1 MRAGGIRAGGTRNH
15 TPRLSAAQIAVEG
28 ARPEAK
34 PGPET
39 LRQPVASLHL
49 GPPMGL
55 FDRFMTMF
63 TSDLGIDL
71 GTANT
76 LVAVQGKGVVISE
89 PSVVAVR
96 KGTKEVL
103 MNGNAVGDMAKI
115 MLGKNPGNIQ
125 VVRPMKDGVIA
136 DFEITEAM
144 LRYFIRKAHGR
155 RGPFR
160 PRVVIAVPSGINE
173 VEKRAVTNS
182 AMNAG
187 ASKVFLIPE
196 PMAAAIGAGLPVADP
211 VGSMIVDIGGGTTE
225 VAVISLAGMVASE
238 SVRVGGDELDQCIIK
253 YLKNEYN
260 VIIGENT
267 AEQVKLTIGCAL
279 PMADEA
285 RMSIKGRDI
294 RTGMPR
300 GIEVTS
306 NEILEALRQPVTS
319 IVNSVKMVLER
330 TQPEL
335 ASDLM
340 ERGIC
345 MAGGTSQLRGLAQLL
360 GQETGLP
367 VRLAVDPL
375 TCVARGCAALLDNL
389 DVLKE
394 ILETGQEN

>member
-1 MRAGGIRAGGTRNH
+1 
-15 TPRLSAAQIAVEG
+15 
-28 ARPEAK
+28 
-34 PGPET
+34 
-39 LRQPVASLHL
+39 
-49 GPPMGL
+49 MGL
-55 FDRFMTMF
+55 FDRLNRMF
-63 TSDLGIDL
+63 APDLGIDL

-103 MNGNAVGDMAKI
+103 NNGEAVGDMAKI
-115 MLGKNPGNIQ
+115 MLGKNPGNIT
-125 VVRPMKDGVIA
+125 VIRPMKDGVIA

-144 LRYFIRKAHGR
+144 LRYFINKAHGR

-196 PMAAAIGAGLPVADP
+196 PMAAAIGAGLPVAEP
-211 VGSMIVDIGGGTTE
+211 LGSMIVDIGGGTTE
-225 VAVISLAGMVASE
+225 VAVISMAGMVASE

-260 VIIGENT
+260 VVIGENT
-267 AEQVKLTIGCAL
+267 AEQVKLAIGCAM
-279 PMADEA
+279 PQAEEQ
-285 RMSIKGRDI
+285 RMEIKGRDI

-306 NEILEALRQPVTS
+306 SEILEALRQPVTS

-340 ERGIC
+340 ERGIT

-360 GQETGLP
+360 AQETGLP
-367 VRLAVDPL
+367 VRIAVDPL

-389 DVLKE
+389 DVLQE
-394 ILETGQEN
+394 ILELGTEN

>member
-1 MRAGGIRAGGTRNH
+1 
-15 TPRLSAAQIAVEG
+15 
-28 ARPEAK
+28 
-34 PGPET
+34 
-39 LRQPVASLHL
+39 
-49 GPPMGL
+49 MGL
-55 FDRFMTMF
+55 VERFMTMF

-187 ASKVFLIPE
+187 AAKVFLIPE
-196 PMAAAIGAGLPVADP
+196 PMAAAIGAGLPVAEP

-253 YLKNEYN
+253 YIKNEYN
-260 VIIGENT
+260 VVVGENT
-267 AEQVKLTIGCAL
+267 AEQVKLAIGCAM
-279 PMADEA
+279 PMSDEG

-306 NEILEALRQPVTS
+306 SEILEALRQPVTQ
-319 IVNSVKMVLER
+319 IVVTIKSVLER

-345 MAGGTSQLRGLAQLL
+345 LAGGTSQLRGLGQLIA
-360 GQETGLP
+360 QETGLP
-367 VRLAVDPL
+367 VRSAVDPL

-389 DVLKE
+389 DVLQE
-394 ILETGQEN
+394 ILETGQDT

>member
-1 MRAGGIRAGGTRNH
+1 
-15 TPRLSAAQIAVEG
+15 
-28 ARPEAK
+28 
-34 PGPET
+34 
-39 LRQPVASLHL
+39 
-49 GPPMGL
+49 MGW
-55 FDRFMTMF
+55 FDRFLGMF
-63 TSDLGIDL
+63 SQDLGIDL

-96 KGTKEVL
+96 RGTKEVL

-115 MLGKNPGNIQ
+115 MLGKNPGNIN

-144 LRYFIRKAHGR
+144 LRYFIRKGSGR

-160 PRVVIAVPSGINE
+160 PRVVIATPSGINE

-187 ASKVFLIPE
+187 ARKVFLIPE

-211 VGSMIVDIGGGTTE
+211 IGSMIVDIGGGTTE
-225 VAVISLAGMVASE
+225 VAVISLAGIVASE
-238 SVRVGGDELDQCIIK
+238 SLRVGGDELDQCIIK

-260 VIIGENT
+260 IVIGENT
-267 AEQVKLTIGCAL
+267 AEVVKLTIGCAT
-279 PMADEA
+279 PQSEEQ
-285 RMSIKGRDI
+285 RMPIRGRDL

-300 GIEVTS
+300 AIEVTS
-306 NEILEALRQPVTS
+306 SEILEALRQPVAAIINS
-319 IVNSVKMVLER
+319 IKLVLER

-340 ERGIC
+340 ERGIT
-345 MAGGTSQLRGLAQLL
+345 MAGGTSQLRGLPQMIA
-360 GQETGLP
+360 QETGLP
-367 VRLAVDPL
+367 VRLANDPM
-375 TCVARGCAALLDNL
+375 TCVARGCAALLENL
-389 DVLKE
+389 DVMQE
-394 ILETGQEN
+394 ILELGQDA

>member
-1 MRAGGIRAGGTRNH
+1 
-15 TPRLSAAQIAVEG
+15 
-28 ARPEAK
+28 
-34 PGPET
+34 
-39 LRQPVASLHL
+39 
-49 GPPMGL
+49 MGL
-55 FDRFMTMF
+55 VERFMSMF

-103 MNGNAVGDMAKI
+103 MKGNAVGDMAKI

-187 ASKVFLIPE
+187 AAKVFLIPE
-196 PMAAAIGAGLPVADP
+196 PMAAAIGAGLPVAEP

-260 VIIGENT
+260 VVIGENT
-267 AEQVKLTIGCAL
+267 AEQVKLTIGCAM
-279 PMADEA
+279 PMAEEA

-306 NEILEALRQPVTS
+306 SEMLEALRQPVAQ
-319 IVNSVKMVLER
+319 IVVTIKSVLER

-345 MAGGTSQLRGLAQLL
+345 MAGGTSQLRGLPQLIA
-360 GQETGLP
+360 QETGLP

-389 DVLKE
+389 DVLQE
-394 ILETGQEN
+394 ILETGQDN

>member
-1 MRAGGIRAGGTRNH
+1 
-15 TPRLSAAQIAVEG
+15 
-28 ARPEAK
+28 
-34 PGPET
+34 
-39 LRQPVASLHL
+39 
-49 GPPMGL
+49 MGL
-55 FDRFMTMF
+55 FDKLMTMF

-125 VVRPMKDGVIA
+125 VIRPMKDGVIA

-187 ASKVFLIPE
+187 ASRVFLIPE
-196 PMAAAIGAGLPVADP
+196 PMAAAIGAGLPVAEP

-260 VIIGENT
+260 VVIGENT
-267 AEQVKLTIGCAL
+267 AEQVKLTLGCAIS
-279 PMADEA
+279 PPEEA

-306 NEILEALRQPVTS
+306 SEIMEALRQPVTS

-360 GQETGLP
+360 AQETGLP
-367 VRLAVDPL
+367 VRLAVDPM
-375 TCVARGCAALLDNL
+375 TCVARGCAALLENL
-389 DVLKE
+389 DVLQE
-394 ILETGQEN
+394 ILELGTDN

>member
-1 MRAGGIRAGGTRNH
+1 MGVLS
-15 TPRLSAAQIAVEG
+15 RL
-28 ARPEAK
+28 AR
-34 PGPET
+34 
-39 LRQPVASLHL
+39 
-49 GPPMGL
+49 
-55 FDRFMTMF
+55 MF

-103 MNGNAVGDMAKI
+103 MNGMAVGDMAKI
-115 MLGKNPGNIQ
+115 MLGKNPGNIS

-144 LRYFIRKAHGR
+144 LRYFINKAHGR

-187 ASKVFLIPE
+187 ASKVYLIPE
-196 PMAAAIGAGLPVADP
+196 PMASAIGAGLPVAEP

-238 SVRVGGDELDQCIIK
+238 SVRVGGDELDHCIIK

-260 VIIGENT
+260 VVIGDNT
-267 AEQVKLTIGCAL
+267 AEQVKLTIGCAMPL
-279 PMADEA
+279 TDEQ
-285 RMSIKGRDI
+285 RMPIRGRDL

-300 GIEVTS
+300 AIEVTS
-306 NEILEALRQPVTS
+306 TEIMTALRPPVSS
-319 IVNSVKMVLER
+319 IINSVKMVLER

-335 ASDLM
+335 AADLM
-340 ERGIC
+340 ERGIV
-345 MAGGTSQLRGLAQLL
+345 MAGGTSQLKGLAQLL

-367 VRLAVDPL
+367 VRLANDPM

-389 DVLKE
+389 DVLAE
-394 ILETGQEN
+394 ILEQGNET

>member
-1 MRAGGIRAGGTRNH
+1 
-15 TPRLSAAQIAVEG
+15 
-28 ARPEAK
+28 
-34 PGPET
+34 
-39 LRQPVASLHL
+39 
-49 GPPMGL
+49 MGL
-55 FDRFMTMF
+55 FDKLMTMF

-125 VVRPMKDGVIA
+125 VIRPMKDGVIA

-187 ASKVFLIPE
+187 ASRVFLIPE
-196 PMAAAIGAGLPVADP
+196 PMAAAIGAGLPVAEP

-260 VIIGENT
+260 VVVGENT
-267 AEQVKLTIGCAL
+267 AEQVKLTLGCAIS
-279 PMADEA
+279 PPEEG

-306 NEILEALRQPVTS
+306 SEIMEALRQPVMS
-319 IVNSVKMVLER
+319 VVNSVKMVLER

-360 GQETGLP
+360 AQETGLP
-367 VRLAVDPL
+367 VRLAVDPM
-375 TCVARGCAALLDNL
+375 TCVARGCAALLENL
-389 DVLKE
+389 DILQE
-394 ILETGQEN
+394 ILELGTDN

>member
-1 MRAGGIRAGGTRNH
+1 
-15 TPRLSAAQIAVEG
+15 
-28 ARPEAK
+28 
-34 PGPET
+34 
-39 LRQPVASLHL
+39 
-49 GPPMGL
+49 MGL
-55 FDRFMTMF
+55 FDRLNRMF
-63 TSDLGIDL
+63 APDLGIDL

-103 MNGNAVGDMAKI
+103 NNGEAVGDMAKI
-115 MLGKNPGNIQ
+115 MLGKNPGNIT
-125 VVRPMKDGVIA
+125 VIRPMKDGVIA

-144 LRYFIRKAHGR
+144 LRYFINKAHGR

-196 PMAAAIGAGLPVADP
+196 PMAAAIGAGLPVAEP
-211 VGSMIVDIGGGTTE
+211 LGSMIVDIGGGTTE
-225 VAVISLAGMVASE
+225 VAVISMAGMVASE

-260 VIIGENT
+260 VVIGENT
-267 AEQVKLTIGCAL
+267 AEQVKLAIGCAL
-279 PMADEA
+279 PMAEEQ
-285 RMSIKGRDI
+285 RMEIKGRDI

-306 NEILEALRQPVTS
+306 SEILEALRQPVTA

-340 ERGIC
+340 ERGIT
-345 MAGGTSQLRGLAQLL
+345 MAGGSSLLRGLPQLIS
-360 GQETGLP
+360 QETGLP

-389 DVLKE
+389 DVLQE
-394 ILETGQEN
+394 ILELGTEN